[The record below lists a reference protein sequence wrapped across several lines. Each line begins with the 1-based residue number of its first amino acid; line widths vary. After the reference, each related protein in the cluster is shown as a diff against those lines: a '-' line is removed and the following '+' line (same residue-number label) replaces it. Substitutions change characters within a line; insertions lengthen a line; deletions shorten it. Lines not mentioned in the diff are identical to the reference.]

1 MKNKKLLS
9 ALMSLILFIVY
20 VAIIYTNREN
30 QWVMAL
36 AALVLLPIIAVVSR
50 DLFLPKDK
58 WTDFNLIISF
68 RQNGCLLLVFDYT
81 I

>member
-1 MKNKKLLS
+1 MFNDYRGEKRMKNKKLLS
-9 ALMSLILFIVY
+9 ALVSLILFIVY

-36 AALVLLPIIAVVSR
+36 AALVLLPIIAVVYR

-58 WTDFNLIISF
+58 
-68 RQNGCLLLVFDYT
+68 
-81 I
+81 

>member
-1 MKNKKLLS
+1 MFNDYRGAKRMKNKKLLS
-9 ALMSLILFIVY
+9 ALVSLILFIVY

-36 AALVLLPIIAVVSR
+36 AALVLLPIIAVVYR

-58 WTDFNLIISF
+58 
-68 RQNGCLLLVFDYT
+68 
-81 I
+81 

>member
-1 MKNKKLLS
+1 MFNDYIGEKRMKNKKLLS
-9 ALMSLILFIVY
+9 ALVSLILFIIY

-58 WTDFNLIISF
+58 
-68 RQNGCLLLVFDYT
+68 
-81 I
+81 

>member
-9 ALMSLILFIVY
+9 ALVSLILFILY
-20 VAIIYTNREN
+20 GAIIYTNREN
-30 QWVMAL
+30 QWIMAL

-58 WTDFNLIISF
+58 
-68 RQNGCLLLVFDYT
+68 
-81 I
+81 

>member
-9 ALMSLILFIVY
+9 ALVSLILFIVY

-36 AALVLLPIIAVVSR
+36 AALVLLSIIAVVYR

-58 WTDFNLIISF
+58 
-68 RQNGCLLLVFDYT
+68 
-81 I
+81 

>member
-9 ALMSLILFIVY
+9 FFVSLILFIVY

-58 WTDFNLIISF
+58 
-68 RQNGCLLLVFDYT
+68 
-81 I
+81 

>member
-9 ALMSLILFIVY
+9 ALVSLILFIVY

-36 AALVLLPIIAVVSR
+36 AALVLLLIIAVVYR

-58 WTDFNLIISF
+58 
-68 RQNGCLLLVFDYT
+68 
-81 I
+81 

>member
-9 ALMSLILFIVY
+9 ALVSLILFIVY

-36 AALVLLPIIAVVSR
+36 AALVLLTIIAVVYR

-58 WTDFNLIISF
+58 
-68 RQNGCLLLVFDYT
+68 
-81 I
+81 

>member
-1 MKNKKLLS
+1 MFNDYIGEKRMKNKKLLS
-9 ALMSLILFIVY
+9 ALVSLVLFIVY

-58 WTDFNLIISF
+58 
-68 RQNGCLLLVFDYT
+68 
-81 I
+81 

>member
-1 MKNKKLLS
+1 MFNDYIGEKRMKNKKLLS
-9 ALMSLILFIVY
+9 ALVSLILFIVY

-58 WTDFNLIISF
+58 
-68 RQNGCLLLVFDYT
+68 
-81 I
+81 